1 MRMVH
6 DKARLL
12 AQIELVTQ
20 RELPNAVLAGLVVVF
35 KDLHQAEVVTSL
47 QLEIEQLVADSQRNG
62 AVDFI
67 EVP

>member
-1 MRMVH
+1 MVH

-20 RELPNAVLAGLVVVF
+20 RELPYAVLAGLVVVLH
-35 KDLHQAEVVTSL
+35 DLYQTEVVTSL
-47 QLEIEQLVADSQRNG
+47 QLEIEQLIADSQRNG
-62 AVDFI
+62 AVDLI